1 MSAIGSLVFCT
12 DCGNLLDSSTGD
24 ANTLLTCACCGTEN
38 QGKVVHVLIQKNQI
52 KVYTNNSD
60 TSSKTVVTRTKP
72 SSFPSLLRQKRSAVQ
87 TVEMSD
93 RDNEATAMETCP
105 ECGRT
110 EVKYQSLQLR
120 GADEGSTNFY
130 TCQCGHK

>member
-38 QGKVVHVLIQKNQI
+38 R
-52 KVYTNNSD
+52 D
-60 TSSKTVVTRTKP
+60 TSSQTVLTKTKA
-72 SSFPSLLRQKRSAVQ
+72 SSFPSVLRQKRSAVQ

-93 RDNEATAMETCP
+93 RDNEATAMVDCP
-105 ECGRT
+105 ECGRK

-130 TCQCGHK
+130 TCECGYKWKENN